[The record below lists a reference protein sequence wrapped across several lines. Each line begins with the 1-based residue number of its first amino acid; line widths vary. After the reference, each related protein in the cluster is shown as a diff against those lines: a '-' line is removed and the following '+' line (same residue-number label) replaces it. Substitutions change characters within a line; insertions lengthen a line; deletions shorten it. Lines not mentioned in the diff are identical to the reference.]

1 MSVRMEWLHATD
13 VETGER
19 TSVQVPKAS
28 LRGLPRKEPARTK
41 FIARLHE
48 DAMNKGPVM
57 NK

>member
-1 MSVRMEWLHATD
+1 MEWLHATD